1 MINFRKKYP
10 IIAGTLCAILMLA
23 VQAVV
28 QAGFALLT
36 ENMTYPK
43 YLHML
48 LADAV
53 CIAVGIAL
61 AFALG
66 LKDIFRS
73 SREGFL
79 HGLGTG
85 GYFIFISV
93 STLIVSIS
101 SSKHGAPLSSV
112 EIAVFVLAMAAVGFA
127 EEIFFRGILSRMIF
141 EKYGE
146 DACGVWF
153 SAIVSG
159 LIFGSVHFINALHA
173 DIVGVAVQA
182 VCAAAIGIC
191 LTALYYRTGNI
202 YVVASLHAFMD
213 FCALFSSGVFGEGSL
228 SGAISNYSPLQL
240 ISALPYIV
248 VSLILL
254 RRLKMAALLHKPSD
268 SIIAV
273 IGKLS
278 SSQKSKNR
286 LMWLIFCIVLAGLA
300 VYAAKVIRLAIKL

>member
-1 MINFRKKYP
+1 MINFRKKKP
-10 IIAGTLCAILMLA
+10 IIAGVLCVVLMLA

-28 QAGFALLT
+28 QACFALLT
-36 ENMTYPK
+36 KNMTYPK
-43 YLHML
+43 YLTML

-53 CIAVGIAL
+53 CIAVGIAI

-79 HGLGTG
+79 RGLGTG
-85 GYFIFISV
+85 GYFIFVSV
-93 STLIVSIS
+93 STLVITVSS
-101 SSKHGAPLSSV
+101 TKHGAPLSSV
-112 EIAVFVLAMAAVGFA
+112 EIAVFVLAMTAVGFA
-127 EEIFFRGILSRMIF
+127 EEIFFRGILSRMVF

-159 LIFGSVHFINALHA
+159 LIFGSVHFINAFHA
-173 DIVGVAVQA
+173 DILGVFVQA
-182 VCAAAIGIC
+182 VCAASMGVC

-202 YVVASLHAFMD
+202 YVVAALHAFMD
-213 FCALFSSGVFGEGSL
+213 FCVLFSSGVFGEGS
-228 SGAISNYSPLQL
+228 ISSTISEYKPIQL

-248 VSLILL
+248 VSLVLL
-254 RRLKMAALLHKPSD
+254 RRLKMAALLHQPSD

-300 VYAAKVIRLAIKL
+300 VYAAKVIRLAVKL